1 MITVISYSTDSTL
14 TTLATELAK
23 WKLDL
28 VGLLEV
34 RWYIVGPV
42 RAGDI
47 IFFYRQG
54 NENYKLGQG
63 CLYTEEE
70 CQQLRD

>member
-34 RWYIVGPV
+34 RWYKVGPV

-63 CLYTEEE
+63 CLYTKE
-70 CQQLRD
+70 